1 MNIGGKSVNPNI
13 FIKAISQTITKSIQA
28 QKKKILLHVW
38 RICEGEKKR
47 PQQRIPLFAACSDQE

>member
-28 QKKKILLHVW
+28 QKKNYLAPCVENL
-38 RICEGEKKR
+38 
-47 PQQRIPLFAACSDQE
+47 

>member
-28 QKKKILLHVW
+28 QKKIYLAPCVENL
-38 RICEGEKKR
+38 
-47 PQQRIPLFAACSDQE
+47 